1 MKIETTLT
9 MNRAQ
14 AQVMTDA
21 LDLAADANDAD
32 SPSIAAELR
41 AARNTMDVG
50 PGDSGAQYSIT
61 ISRAA
66 LTQVAIGC
74 QMIAEWDEEGDQPTA
89 LTDEQRDG
97 LVAMIDAL
105 KKGGAQAG
113 RRGCRPWAW
122 DDAAIRRG
130 EAKARK
136 MGSR

>member
-1 MKIETTLT
+1 MKLIVTEVVLTLT
-9 MNRAQ
+9 RAQ
-14 AQVMTDA
+14 AQVMIDA
-21 LDLAADANDAD
+21 MDLAADANDAD
-32 SPSIAAELR
+32 SLIAAELR

-50 PGDSGAQYSIT
+50 PSDSGTQYSIT

-105 KKGGAQAG
+105 KKGGAL
-113 RRGCRPWAW
+113 
-122 DDAAIRRG
+122 
-130 EAKARK
+130 
-136 MGSR
+136 